1 MLRHLVGPGVIAI
14 FIAVAVA
21 FPEAQQPRKPAAAL
35 KHVTGWIKTSS
46 YVPPK
51 TPWGDPDIQ
60 GGYSNVNENGIP
72 FEKPGNLSNQ
82 VGEVDDSELAELNKE
97 RNERALASAAGIGGR
112 ETGAG
117 PVHWYE
123 HYNVDNSR
131 GWMVVDP
138 PDGHIPMQTAAAQQR
153 LGRGGR
159 GAAGPAPAAAAG
171 AAGAAGR
178 AGAAPAA
185 GRGGFNE
192 GGRAD
197 SWLDRSLYDRCITR
211 GMPGSMMPAIYGN
224 AYDITQAPGIVAIRY
239 EMVHE
244 TRVIRLDNS
253 PLSGQR
259 SHMGDARGHW
269 EGNTL
274 VVETTNFDPRSAYR
288 NGSSK
293 MKLTERFVPT
303 SAGIVEWSMT
313 VDDPETWVR
322 PWTFA
327 MRLTADPDQPLFEYA
342 CHEGNYA
349 MRNILS
355 AARAEEARAAGQK

>member
-1 MLRHLVGPGVIAI
+1 MMKQLIGASVVVSGVMAIAM
-14 FIAVAVA
+14 AN
-21 FPEAQQPRKPAAAL
+21 PQAQQARKPTPAAM
-35 KHVTGWIKTSS
+35 KHVSGWIKTSS

-51 TPWGDPDIQ
+51 TPWGDPDLQ

-82 VGEVDDSELAELNKE
+82 VGAEIDDSELEELNRE
-97 RNERALASAAGIGGR
+97 RNERALAAAAGIGGR

-123 HYNVDNSR
+123 HYNANNSR
-131 GWMVVDP
+131 GWQVVDP
-138 PDGHIPMQTAAAQQR
+138 PEGRIPDQTAAAQQR
-153 LGRGGR
+153 LGGRAGGR
-159 GAAGPAPAAAAG
+159 GAGGAPPAAAAG
-171 AAGAAGR
+171 AAGRAGGAAAG
-178 AGAAPAA
+178 
-185 GRGGFNE
+185 GRGGFGE
-192 GGRAD
+192 SGRAD

-211 GMPGSMMPAIYGN
+211 GFPGSMTPAIYGN

-253 PLSGQR
+253 PRSGQL

-274 VVETTNFDPRSAYR
+274 VVETTNMRAPYR
-288 NGSSK
+288 NGSAK
-293 MKLTERFVPT
+293 QKLIERFVPT
-303 SAGIVEWSMT
+303 APDVIEWSMT

-355 AARAEEARAAGQK
+355 AARAEEKAAGQK